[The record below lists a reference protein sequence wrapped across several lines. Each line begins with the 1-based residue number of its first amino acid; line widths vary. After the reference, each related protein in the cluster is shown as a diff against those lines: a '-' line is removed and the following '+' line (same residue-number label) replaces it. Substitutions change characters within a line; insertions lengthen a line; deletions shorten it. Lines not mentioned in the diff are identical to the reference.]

1 MTTTPAPGPGPWE
14 QSCQEQQADLDA
26 VARAAAMTPEQRH
39 QAAAVL
45 SSLDRANAYREG
57 RGRLA
62 PTVLDDAW
70 SPPRWQQAD
79 AVTGGPDPRPPV
91 VRLPS
96 GSLLDHIAPGNVL
109 DPPLPKRKPER
120 KPVSRCS
127 RCGCWST
134 PTNVVLVKGVF
145 WCRTCCGGHQEPG
158 TDSGASP

>member
-14 QSCQEQQADLDA
+14 QSCQEEQVDLDA
-26 VARAAAMTPEQRH
+26 VARATAMTPEQRH

-45 SSLDRANAYREG
+45 SSLDRADAYREG

-127 RCGCWST
+127 RCGC
-134 PTNVVLVKGVF
+134 
-145 WCRTCCGGHQEPG
+145 
-158 TDSGASP
+158 